1 MASFVVRLVRT
12 ILSAVW
18 LFLLRPLGMFII
30 TGGVITL
37 FRYLLS
43 AWGMA
48 DSNYDLL

>member
-12 ILSAVW
+12 ILSAMW

-37 FRYLLS
+37 FRHLLS

-48 DSNYDLL
+48 EYDCDLL